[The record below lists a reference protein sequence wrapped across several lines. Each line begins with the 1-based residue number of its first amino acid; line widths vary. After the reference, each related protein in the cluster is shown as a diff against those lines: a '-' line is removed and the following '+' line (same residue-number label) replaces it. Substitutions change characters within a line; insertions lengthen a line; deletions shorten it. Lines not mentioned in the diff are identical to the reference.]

1 MGEVDFEM
9 SSQAKCWMFDEISL
23 HKCREQACGNKQQQS
38 TRDSG
43 STKRVCK
50 FACRYYNR
58 TKAAETSDRKRIQ
71 IPTDMSSTIS
81 QHDQETLVH
90 FHAHQIQKL
99 IGPNAIFPLLKR
111 RSSVLS
117 TAIMLFRKFYLSN
130 SVIDFHPRNI
140 AAASALLAVKTDCEQ
155 NIPIDVLSHATLVVE
170 MRAQNDPLCGDE
182 LRAVTIHEIEAGERA
197 LMEGCDYRLRCHH
210 PYGAIKVLVS
220 DVASFIMESRENENK
235 NNLINDYPLIDNS
248 MGSVATDNNNKN
260 CDYGYTSPRSVM
272 YEHQPYHHDDDHAD
286 HHHLG
291 LSTLCER
298 ALSVAQSSLVYS
310 DINFLFPPGQ
320 IAFAA
325 VALAL
330 DGHTST
336 HKNRST
342 TTCNRLGTKMRDY
355 LCSRF
360 SQKSSNELLEYE
372 KQVSKIITNLEKCPA
387 IDLEMFSPFWQYH
400 QRRYARTAERQAIEI
415 RRAIFTASRLR
426 VTTGTVLRTTAAFV
440 PTSPPPL
447 GYHQLHYQHH
457 YHHYKQQC
465 HYEESRRKRLR
476 AGEEEDTWTR
486 PHHKIA
492 RVTPI
497 NTPFI

>member
-1 MGEVDFEM
+1 
-9 SSQAKCWMFDEISL
+9 
-23 HKCREQACGNKQQQS
+23 
-38 TRDSG
+38 
-43 STKRVCK
+43 
-50 FACRYYNR
+50 
-58 TKAAETSDRKRIQ
+58 
-71 IPTDMSSTIS
+71 
-81 QHDQETLVH
+81 
-90 FHAHQIQKL
+90 
-99 IGPNAIFPLLKR
+99 
-111 RSSVLS
+111 
-117 TAIMLFRKFYLSN
+117 
-130 SVIDFHPRNI
+130 
-140 AAASALLAVKTDCEQ
+140 
-155 NIPIDVLSHATLVVE
+155 
-170 MRAQNDPLCGDE
+170 
-182 LRAVTIHEIEAGERA
+182 
-197 LMEGCDYRLRCHH
+197 
-210 PYGAIKVLVS
+210 LVS

-476 AGEEEDTWTR
+476 AGEEEGTWTR